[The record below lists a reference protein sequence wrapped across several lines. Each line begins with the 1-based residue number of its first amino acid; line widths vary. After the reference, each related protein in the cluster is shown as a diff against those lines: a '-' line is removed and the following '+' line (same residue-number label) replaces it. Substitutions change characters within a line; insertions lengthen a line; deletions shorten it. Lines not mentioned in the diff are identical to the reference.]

1 MKIYRQEKIE
11 IFFLRTI
18 LDLQFQVLLLFFL
31 LFCQLALAFVCK
43 NEAVCVFVVKCK
55 F

>member
-11 IFFLRTI
+11 IFFK
-18 LDLQFQVLLLFFL
+18 DHSYFAVSGFVNVFSLFGKT
-31 LFCQLALAFVCK
+31 ALEFVCK
-43 NEAVCVFVVKCK
+43 NEAVCLFVVKCK